1 METQPRTTLDFEC
14 CVIEELR
21 PYVEKMKWRKAVSKL
36 LIVEMEKRRGDLPAY
51 TGEQVQIASCEG
63 YFEPE
68 RNDIKVKIINH
79 TFSGGGVR
87 FGFVIGGTK
96 TETDK
101 MKLAMVRQN
110 FKKFADWNSLHPFL
124 KQQPVGITNQ
134 QPPHTYECDDCPIC
148 LEVWS
153 DTTHQ
158 KVAMCGHSCCADCF
172 SSVLK
177 TNQPSCPVCRTA
189 YKSNG
194 TITGEMD
201 YDSWIWKWKG
211 QVEWWCL
218 PYGVATDFAN
228 DNEYMRTLGKHIN
241 MTAFFK
247 SYASTHTATHIVSNL
262 LYKNPPCSSVELNG
276 VTLIVWEEEE

>member
-14 CVIEELR
+14 CVIEELH
-21 PYVEKMKWRKAVSKL
+21 PYVEKMKWRKAISKL

-51 TGEQVQIASCEG
+51 TGEQVCIARS
-63 YFEPE
+63 P
-68 RNDIKVKIINH
+68 NIKMKAATNH
-79 TFSGGGVR
+79 TFYGGGVS

-110 FKKFADWNSLHPFL
+110 FKKFANWNSLHPFL
-124 KQQPVGITNQ
+124 KQQPIGITNQ

-172 SSVLK
+172 SSVLE

-189 YKSNG
+189 YETNG
-194 TITGEMD
+194 TITGEID
-201 YDSWIWKWKG
+201 YNSWIWRWKI
-211 QVEWWCL
+211 QVDWWCE
-218 PYGVATDFAN
+218 PYGCVTDFAN
-228 DNEYMRTLGKHIN
+228 YNEYMRILGRYIN

-247 SYASTHTATHIVSNL
+247 SYASTHTASHIVSNL

-276 VTLIVWEEEE
+276 VTLIVWDEEE